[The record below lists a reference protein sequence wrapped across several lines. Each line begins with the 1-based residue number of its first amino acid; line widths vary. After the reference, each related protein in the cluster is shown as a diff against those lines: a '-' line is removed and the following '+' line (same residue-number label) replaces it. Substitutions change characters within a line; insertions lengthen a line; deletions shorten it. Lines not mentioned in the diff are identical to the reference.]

1 MAATLIGCMTN
12 YKALLACRHETGIQ
26 RNPLQNLLSFAD
38 RTLLDSRER
47 QVTIVGL
54 IDCHTFG
61 VHVLNLLILFSF
73 KSEKKPT
80 EELSES

>member
-12 YKALLACRHETGIQ
+12 YKARFARRHEAGIQ
-26 RNPLQNLLSFAD
+26 RNPLQNLLSFAY

-47 QVTIVGL
+47 RVTIVVL
-54 IDCHTFG
+54 IHTFG
-61 VHVLNLLILFSF
+61 VHVLNLLILFSSI
-73 KSEKKPT
+73 SEEKPIT